1 MFLNEAKPGELGLP
15 GEPGL
20 PEQSGRLERSGL
32 PGRLERPGQPVR
44 RGQTWTPA
52 LALLYWLLLLIPA
65 LAPPLVLGFLL
76 RGTGPLWLPLLW
88 SMVSLALASWHRVSG
103 SGKTAG
109 LLTIIWIAAG
119 LLLLIVLLNVS
130 RRSLAEVWFIMVRQ
144 GKARGFFS
152 YFAALIYGFL
162 TTLSALLFVCLG
174 PIAGCTAL
182 TAVSLLTW
190 AILYGK
196 TLGFVG
202 ALFFFLL
209 LFFVLNARRFSP
221 AKPKQFLIMLLSVS
235 FPFSAALLVT
245 APLVPLFDTS
255 GTEISLPGIDMT
267 PLVLNLAP
275 SLPLLLDVP
284 GYGFEVGSSRFSTRL
299 DLSSVPL
306 FEIEGTPGA
315 SLYLAAA
322 TYGNRTADGWAED
335 IYREESLLMS
345 GEEPLGTGTQGLLRL
360 RFVGDYYDRFPL
372 PAEAES
378 VYIRPVAQDFSLPQV
393 ILAGAACGLRFE
405 QPIER
410 GAEIEVRLRETTKT
424 VTWSPEGIQSGDPAR
439 YRDPGPD
446 PQGRI
451 VQFARQWQTDK
462 RDPEALRSA
471 VQAVERHLKEQY
483 GYSARVSGGPRSLAL
498 ERFLFEEKRGYCLH
512 FASAL
517 VVILRHLGIPAR
529 LVEGFRLT
537 LDSQGRGLI
546 RGTDAH
552 AWAEAYIGGRW
563 LRFDP
568 TPAAG
573 PSGGNPAVPEMYA
586 AARGSSGPRIG
597 FLPAES
603 PGDESVHPSQH
614 KNRLWIWYGFLVLV
628 SGFVV
633 AVSLLFL
640 NLTRN
645 RQRFLKRQL
654 KRLVRV
660 GKRQGIS
667 GPEVTGWLQWREA
680 ACHAG
685 ISEDPEKIAALVK
698 EHITETFGRQSQRSS
713 GS

>member
-1 MFLNEAKPGELGLP
+1 MFLNKAKPGLP
-15 GEPGL
+15 GQSGQSGQPRRL
-20 PEQSGRLERSGL
+20 EQSGQSGQ
-32 PGRLERPGQPVR
+32 PRRLERPWRSGRQGQS
-44 RGQTWTPA
+44 WTPA

-109 LLTIIWIAAG
+109 LLTLIWIAAG
-119 LLLLIVLLNVS
+119 LILLIVLLNVS

-162 TTLSALLFVCLG
+162 TTLSALLFVYFG
-174 PIAGCTAL
+174 PIAGSTAL

-209 LFFVLNARRFSP
+209 LFFVLNARRCSP

-235 FPFSAALLVT
+235 FPFGAALLAT

-255 GTEISLPGIDMT
+255 GTEISLPGFDMT

-284 GYGFEVGSSRFSTRL
+284 GYGLEVGSSRFSTRL

-315 SLYLAAA
+315 SLYLASA

-335 IYREESLLMS
+335 TYREESILMS
-345 GEEPLGTGTQGLLRL
+345 GQVPLGTGTQGLLQL

-372 PAEAES
+372 PADAES
-378 VYIRPVAQDFSLPQV
+378 VYVKPVTQGSPLPQAV
-393 ILAGAACGLRFE
+393 LAGAACGLRFE

-410 GAEIEVRLRETTKT
+410 GAAIEVRLKESTKS
-424 VTWSPEGIQSGDPAR
+424 VLWSPEGIQSGDPAR

-451 VQFARQWQTDK
+451 AQFAQQWQTDK
-462 RDPEALRSA
+462 RDPESLWSTA
-471 VQAVERHLKEQY
+471 QAVERYLKEQY

-512 FASAL
+512 FASAF

-537 LDSQGRGLI
+537 LDAQGRGLI

-573 PSGGNPAVPEMYA
+573 PSGGNPAVPDMYA
-586 AARGSSGPRIG
+586 AARVGSGL
-597 FLPAES
+597 LPAES

-614 KNRLWIWYGFLVLV
+614 KNRLWMWYGLLFLVL
-628 SGFVV
+628 GFAV

-640 NLTRN
+640 HLTQDRP
-645 RQRFLKRQL
+645 QKVKRQL
-654 KRLVRV
+654 KRLVRA
-660 GKRQGIS
+660 GKRRGIS
-667 GPEVTGWLQWREA
+667 GPEMTGWLRWREE
-680 ACHAG
+680 ACRAG
-685 ISEDPEKIAALVK
+685 LSEDPEKIAALVK
-698 EHITETFGRQSQRSS
+698 EHMTETFGHQS
-713 GS
+713 